1 MLFKKLALAS
11 AAILMSGSAMAACK
25 IDGRVSIVG
34 NEFPA
39 IHAVADGA
47 KACSGGEIKAN
58 LTADHQK
65 STLRG

>member
-1 MLFKKLALAS
+1 MFLKKLTLAG
-11 AAILMSGSAMAACK
+11 AAILMSGSAMAACN

-47 KACSGGEIKAN
+47 KACSGG
-58 LTADHQK
+58 
-65 STLRG
+65 